1 MHIETFLIKYCT
13 TVIMLNFLKI
23 VILMEQYYY
32 SFVEIVFFSNKT
44 IVLYHI
50 SRDCF
55 PASFKA
61 LIKISAEKKWGH
73 HAIFLIVQK
82 KQAAVGSPRRVGN
95 QTAKSVNFFKCFCP
109 QALPW
114 CPQFINSNIVLQKSF
129 LGGQNTLGNLQKS
142 LLIIEIIFCN
152 ATTHENI
159 FFQIL
164 RKMYMSYIRYYF
176 SISNKKIFVLYW
188 LIFSFEKLNSGY
200 FSLVLILQEA
210 A

>member
-23 VILMEQYYY
+23 VILMEYYC

-44 IVLYHI
+44 LVLYHI
-50 SRDCF
+50 KWDCF

-61 LIKISAEKKWGH
+61 LIKISAEKKGGH

-129 LGGQNTLGNLQKS
+129 LGGQNTLGNLQKKTQ
-142 LLIIEIIFCN
+142 LIIEVIFCN

-159 FFQIL
+159 FF
-164 RKMYMSYIRYYF
+164 
-176 SISNKKIFVLYW
+176 SNSK
-188 LIFSFEKLNSGY
+188 EKVY
-200 FSLVLILQEA
+200 VIYSLLLFHFK
-210 A
+210 